1 MNHDDWDEL
10 ERIDRNIFTNIW
22 LVVFPFVG
30 IAYYIFLSDTLSK
43 ALGIHFLLTLLIV
56 IAYAALKLAIPF
68 GIMLLRF
75 KKRIRESL
83 MIAGALYCI
92 LGIIEFFLS
101 WEIVFFSDA
110 FQYPEIRLLIVMVG
124 SSLLLLTPVRLPFY
138 IKIVKDMLKDP
149 NEFRQRVKGIWQ
161 EDFQEIDTEQP
172 TTDSEQSETGGQ
184 GDTEKPLAPEQKKCW
199 ACDTVQSASNIYC
212 ENCHEKL

>member
-10 ERIDRNIFTNIW
+10 ERMDRNLFANIW
-22 LVVFPFVG
+22 VAVFPFVG
-30 IAYYIFLSDTLSK
+30 IGYYIFLSDTLSK

-56 IAYAALKLAIPF
+56 IAYAALKLAIPL

-83 MIAGALYCI
+83 LIAGGLYWI
-92 LGIIEFFLS
+92 LGITEFFLS
-101 WEIVFFSDA
+101 WEIIFASSA
-110 FQYPEIRLLIVMVG
+110 FVYPEIRLLIVIVG

-149 NEFRQRVKGIWQ
+149 NEFRQRIKKIWQ
-161 EDFQEIDTEQP
+161 EDMQEADTEQP
-172 TTDSEQSETGGQ
+172 STGSEQSATGGQ
-184 GDTEKPLAPEQKKCW
+184 GDTEAPLAPDQKKCW
-199 ACDTVQSASNIYC
+199 ACNTVQKATNRFC
-212 ENCHEKL
+212 DNCGEEL